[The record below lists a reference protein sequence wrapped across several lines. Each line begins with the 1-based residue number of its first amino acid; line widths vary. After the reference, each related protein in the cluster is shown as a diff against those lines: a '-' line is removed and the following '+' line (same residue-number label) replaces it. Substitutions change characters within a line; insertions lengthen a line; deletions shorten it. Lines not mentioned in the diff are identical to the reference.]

1 MKHTDAWRKS
11 TLENIENIG
20 IRDADREK
28 KRGKSMKLLKIVLAK
43 AETILYTI

>member
-20 IRDADREK
+20 IRDADRDK
-28 KRGKSMKLLKIVLAK
+28 KSGNKIQIVLAK
-43 AETILYTI
+43 RPCIMYT